1 MTTWTRSR
9 IESLVTLMQSAFLH
23 NPTLSLTLSSA
34 RRRFG
39 VDEVTC
45 AGVLGALVD
54 AGVLAKHQGTYRRN
68 FPRRCSA
75 SRLNCGKTRRLVR
88 FSRARMSGGDHDRDS
103 TDSLP
108 GRFFRPFAASA

>member
-9 IESLVTLMQSAFLH
+9 IESLVTLMQSAFLD

-45 AGVLGALVD
+45 AGVLGTLAD
-54 AGVLAKHQGTYRRN
+54 AGVLTEREGVYRRH
-68 FPRRCSA
+68 FPRPA
-75 SRLNCGKTRRLVR
+75 L
-88 FSRARMSGGDHDRDS
+88 
-103 TDSLP
+103 
-108 GRFFRPFAASA
+108 RPAA